1 MHNDRRLLAI
11 ASALAIA
18 ILAGP
23 SLHAETPQEKG
34 MSNTTH
40 EGMMERMG
48 QMRQMMEGCAAM
60 MGMRGGRSEKPNDQW
75 RTPTPGAPEEKRW

>member
-1 MHNDRRLLAI
+1 
-11 ASALAIA
+11 
-18 ILAGP
+18 
-23 SLHAETPQEKG
+23 
-34 MSNTTH
+34 
-40 EGMMERMG
+40 MERMG

>member
-1 MHNDRRLLAI
+1 MLAI

-18 ILAGP
+18 ILAGA
-23 SLHAETPQEKG
+23 SLHAENPQEKG
-34 MSNTTH
+34 MPNATH
-40 EGMMERMG
+40 ARMLERMG

-75 RTPTPGAPEEKRW
+75 RTPAPDAPQKMR

>member
-1 MHNDRRLLAI
+1 MHSNRRMLAI

-18 ILAGP
+18 ILAGA
-23 SLHAETPQEKG
+23 SLHAEDPQEKG
-34 MSNTTH
+34 IPNTTH
-40 EGMMERMG
+40 TGMMERMG

-75 RTPTPGAPEEKRW
+75 RTPRPSAPEKTR